1 MSKLI
6 TSSSHWRHCQCT
18 CSTCAIIIIVIVNN
32 IIWIFFNTQ
41 VSSNI
46 FQVFLSL
53 SKSNS
58 FNFRLGCFS
67 KIKHIDWVSRW
78 CLLVSNTSLINI
90 TFVSVSIHYRNSH
103 QVVSF
108 LFSLL
113 ADLSKN
119 SSVTQMDPYNIAICF
134 APNLCPIPE
143 GYDQMQF
150 TNQVKS
156 VFLIFFKCLSRQ

>member
-1 MSKLI
+1 MAQLFSNISLTI
-6 TSSSHWRHCQCT
+6 TFPCPY
-18 CSTCAIIIIVIVNN
+18 IIIE
-32 IIWIFFNTQ
+32 T
-41 VSSNI
+41 
-46 FQVFLSL
+46 
-53 SKSNS
+53 K
-58 FNFRLGCFS
+58 
-67 KIKHIDWVSRW
+67 
-78 CLLVSNTSLINI
+78 T
-90 TFVSVSIHYRNSH
+90 RNLH

-113 ADLSKN
+113 ADLSKK

-156 VFLIFFKCLSRQ
+156 VFLQVFVASVTI

>member
-1 MSKLI
+1 M
-6 TSSSHWRHCQCT
+6 
-18 CSTCAIIIIVIVNN
+18 
-32 IIWIFFNTQ
+32 
-41 VSSNI
+41 
-46 FQVFLSL
+46 
-53 SKSNS
+53 
-58 FNFRLGCFS
+58 
-67 KIKHIDWVSRW
+67 
-78 CLLVSNTSLINI
+78 
-90 TFVSVSIHYRNSH
+90 H

-113 ADLSKN
+113 ADLSKK

-156 VFLIFFKCLSRQ
+156 VFLQVFVASVTI

>member
-1 MSKLI
+1 M
-6 TSSSHWRHCQCT
+6 
-18 CSTCAIIIIVIVNN
+18 
-32 IIWIFFNTQ
+32 
-41 VSSNI
+41 
-46 FQVFLSL
+46 
-53 SKSNS
+53 
-58 FNFRLGCFS
+58 
-67 KIKHIDWVSRW
+67 
-78 CLLVSNTSLINI
+78 
-90 TFVSVSIHYRNSH
+90 
-103 QVVSF
+103 VSF

-156 VFLIFFKCLSRQ
+156 FFLIFFHPLSCVCHISHNLKSFNHRISLDNQVNILIKNFIIFSKEIFGCSEVPASPQSPCPTVSLSQKRPSSGLPDLVP